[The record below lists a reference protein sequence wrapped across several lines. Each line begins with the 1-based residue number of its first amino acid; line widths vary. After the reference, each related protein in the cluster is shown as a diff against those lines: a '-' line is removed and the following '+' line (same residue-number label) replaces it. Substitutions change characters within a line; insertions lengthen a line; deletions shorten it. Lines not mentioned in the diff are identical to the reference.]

1 MMQIGATQGLKCTM
15 ILAPISINGTAATSL
30 SLDCQGFK
38 YATILFLTGL
48 TGAATYDELSL
59 TESNDDSSYAAITGS
74 AHVDPTDATGDGK
87 IWAWHLDLRKR
98 KRYIQAVI
106 DPGAVACLVACVGLL
121 SVAEEMPN
129 TFAEAGLGFVEII
142 L

>member
-1 MMQIGATQGLKCTM
+1 MIKIGATQALKFVS
-15 ILAPISINGTAATSL
+15 ILAPISLNGTAATSL
-30 SLDCQGFK
+30 SLDCQGYK
-38 YATILFLTGL
+38 YATIVFHSGL
-48 TGAATYDELSL
+48 IGAATYDELSL

-74 AHVDPTDATGDGK
+74 AHADPLDGDDGK

-106 DPGAVACLVACVGLL
+106 DPGAVACLASCLGIL
-121 SVAEEMPN
+121 SVAEQMPDSA
-129 TFAEAGLGFVEII
+129 TEAGLGFAAII